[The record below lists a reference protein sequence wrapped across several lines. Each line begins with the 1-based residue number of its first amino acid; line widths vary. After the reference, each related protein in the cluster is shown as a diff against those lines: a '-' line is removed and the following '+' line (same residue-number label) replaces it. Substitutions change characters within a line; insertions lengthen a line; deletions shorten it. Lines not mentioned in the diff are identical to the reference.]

1 MAAIRNME
9 HRSPDA
15 TPSIYFDALAAT
27 PCLPEVVEAMLPY
40 FSQSFHNPQSAYP
53 PAESALAAVARA
65 RDQVG
70 RLINAPPRD
79 LFFTSGAT
87 ESNNW
92 ALRGMAMHPRRRGQH
107 IVASAIEH
115 LSIVHPLRTLE
126 RQGFQITWVVVDAL
140 GVIDPASVLAAIRPD
155 TALVTLTHASAE
167 LGAIEPIDAIAAVC
181 RERRV
186 PLHVDAANTA
196 GYVTLDPIGWGVDL
210 LTISPHLFYGPAGVG
225 ALYAKRGLR
234 LPPLLEGGT
243 QEDGRRA
250 GTENVPA
257 IVGFG
262 VAAEAALRDM
272 HSRASRWLPL
282 RDRLRDGLAA
292 IPGVRITGHP
302 TQRLPHHVSCLADG
316 VESEAVLTD
325 LAMRGIFAA
334 SGSAC
339 SAKAGQHSHVL
350 EAIGIGADI
359 RSGALVFGL
368 MLETTAAE
376 IDALLSA
383 LSSTLAG
390 LRSLAPRV

>member
-1 MAAIRNME
+1 ME
-9 HRSPDA
+9 RPTPDA
-15 TPSIYFDALAAT
+15 TPSNYFDALAAT

-40 FSQSFHNPQSAYP
+40 FSQTFHNPQSAYP
-53 PAESALAAVARA
+53 PAESALAAVGRA
-65 RDQVG
+65 RDRVA
-70 RLINAPPRD
+70 RLINASPHD
-79 LFFTSGAT
+79 IFFTSGAT

-92 ALRGMAMHPRRRGQH
+92 ALKGMALHPRRRGRH

-126 RQGFQITWVVVDAL
+126 RQGIAVTWVPVDAH
-140 GVIDPASVLAAIRPD
+140 GVIDPAAVQAAIRPD
-155 TALVTLTHASAE
+155 TALVTVTHASAE
-167 LGAIEPIDAIAAVC
+167 LGTIEPIAAIAAVC
-181 RERRV
+181 REQRV

-196 GYVTLDPIGWGVDL
+196 GYVPVDAIGWDVDL
-210 LTISPHLFYGPAGVG
+210 LTLSPHLFYGPPGVG

-262 VAAEAALRDM
+262 MAAEVALRDM
-272 HSRASRWLPL
+272 PSRASRWLPL
-282 RDRLRDGLAA
+282 RDRLRDGLTA

-359 RSGALVFGL
+359 QSGALVFGL
-368 MLETTAAE
+368 TLHTAAAE
-376 IDALLSA
+376 IDALLAA
-383 LSSTLAG
+383 LSSALAG
-390 LRSLAPRV
+390 LRTLAPRA